1 MLGVNY
7 VLLGGRFTRDP
18 YVQHLENKK
27 TGEPLT
33 SVQFRLAVSEDYKDA
48 SGNYVT
54 NFISC
59 KAIGG
64 PAVFIEKYCKTGTP
78 VIVQG
83 RIRSEDYT
91 TKDGERKFGQPVQVE
106 KITFAESASA
116 PGGRETAPTAPDQ
129 AQQATAP
136 VQNTAPAEQPV
147 QTQPEPVAT
156 PQDLMVQP
164 VQKPEPVVMPQDAIP
179 VQSRMGEPQN
189 HPVPAEQPVQTQPVQ
204 QNMSEQAA
212 PQAPPF
218 GAAPTFDGGLFNGF
232 NGNR

>member
-33 SVQFRLAVSEDYKDA
+33 TVQFKLAVSDDYKDS
-48 SGNYVT
+48 SGNYAT

-64 PAVFIEKYCKTGTP
+64 PAVFVEKYCKTGTS

-83 RIRSEDYT
+83 KIRSEDYT
-91 TKDGERKFGQPVQVE
+91 TKDGERKYGQPVQVE
-106 KITFAESASA
+106 KITFAESASSA
-116 PGGRETAPTAPDQ
+116 GGRETAPTAPAQ
-129 AQQATAP
+129 AQELTAP
-136 VQNTAPAEQPV
+136 VQNPAPTEQAV
-147 QTQPEPVAT
+147 LSQ
-156 PQDLMVQP
+156 
-164 VQKPEPVVMPQDAIP
+164 PEPVVMPQDAIP
-179 VQSRMGEPQN
+179 VQPRQGEPQY
-189 HPVPAEQPVQTQPVQ
+189 HPAPAEQAAQTQAQ
-204 QNMSEQAA
+204 QNMSEQTVSP

-232 NGNR
+232 NGTR